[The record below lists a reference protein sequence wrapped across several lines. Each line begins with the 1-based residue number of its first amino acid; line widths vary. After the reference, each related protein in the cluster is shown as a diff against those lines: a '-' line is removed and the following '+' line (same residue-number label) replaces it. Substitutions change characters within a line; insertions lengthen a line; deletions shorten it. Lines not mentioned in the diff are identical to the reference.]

1 MLNGQLKAGSR
12 PRCPDNRA
20 RHGRLVHLAPGPAAQ
35 PRLVARLGLAARLH
49 ARHARRGR
57 HTRRDARAKSR
68 TFGRKMRVKSRT
80 PLVARWY
87 TSRVS
92 KLNLNVKSSR
102 PHYAIQKVK
111 GSGVAR
117 NLTPCRDWQVENK
130 LTLYMTKG
138 PPLIVGD

>member
-1 MLNGQLKAGSR
+1 MI
-12 PRCPDNRA
+12 
-20 RHGRLVHLAPGPAAQ
+20 APGTVASCIRRRRRTPQ

-117 NLTPCRDWQVENK
+117 NLTPCREWQVENK